1 MTEKMIRFFG
11 VKRLQILFALLAL
24 TGLGNLILNS
34 VVNET
39 SWARD
44 AQTFLVGV
52 WLFGSIAVIISA
64 LDAFERGR
72 WIGIL
77 IPAAG
82 AIILGMAFPHLLGLM
97 LGLAVGWIVAGVFIF
112 RPRSPEEYRSA
123 IRHLRKNEY
132 QQAVDEMTSLIK
144 RQPEEAG
151 HYRFRAELYRIWG
164 KLDRARRDYN
174 KMVELMPDMAIAWNG
189 LAEVDLQAGHYEKA
203 RDSAL
208 KALELAPNEWVA
220 AYNLGMIEDRTQDA
234 QSAIIHLQQALDA
247 KVPDVRHR
255 LLIYLYLTRAHIR
268 LGDMAS
274 AEEAVKQLKKHENGL
289 TEWNAILKSE
299 QAQTLRQVIQT
310 DIDMIEQIINGEMT
324 LEALI

>member
-1 MTEKMIRFFG
+1 MTEKLIRFFG
-11 VKRLQILFALLAL
+11 IKRLQILFALLAL

-39 SWARD
+39 PWARD

-64 LDAFERGR
+64 LDSFERGR

-77 IPAAG
+77 VPAAG
-82 AIILGMAFPHLLGLM
+82 AVVLGMMFPNLLGLM
-97 LGLAVGWIVAGVFIF
+97 LGLAVGWVVAGAFIF
-112 RPRSPEEYRSA
+112 RPRSPEEYRQA

-132 QQAVDEMTSLIK
+132 QEAVNEMTALIK

-164 KLDRARRDYN
+164 KLDRARKDYL
-174 KMVELMPDMAIAWNG
+174 KMIDLMPDMAIAWNG
-189 LAEVDLQAGHYEKA
+189 LAEVDLQAGHYDKA
-203 RDSAL
+203 RESAL
-208 KALELAPNEWVA
+208 KAFELAPREWVT

-234 QSAIIHLQQALDA
+234 QSAVGHLQQALDA

-255 LLIYLYLTRAHIR
+255 LLIYLYLARAYAR
-268 LGDMAS
+268 LGDSSS
-274 AEEAVKQLKKHENGL
+274 ANDALTQLKKHENGL

-299 QAQTLRQVIQT
+299 QAETLRQVIQA
-310 DIDMIEQIINGEMT
+310 DIHTIEQIINDGLT
-324 LEALI
+324 VEALV

>member
-1 MTEKMIRFFG
+1 MTERLIRFFG
-11 VKRLQILFALLAL
+11 VKRLQILFGLLAL

-39 SWARD
+39 PWARD

-77 IPAAG
+77 VPAAG
-82 AIILGMAFPHLLGLM
+82 AVILGLIFPNILGLT

-112 RPRSPEEYRSA
+112 RPRSPEEYRTA

-132 QQAVDEMTSLIK
+132 QEAIDEMTTLIK

-151 HYRFRAELYRIWG
+151 HYRFRAELFRIWG
-164 KLDRARRDYN
+164 KLDRARRDYL
-174 KMVELMPDMAIAWNG
+174 KMIELMPDMAIAWNG
-189 LAEVDLQAGHYEKA
+189 LAEVDLQAGNYDKA
-203 RDSAL
+203 HQSAL
-208 KALELAPNEWVA
+208 KALELAPKEWVT
-220 AYNLGMIEDRTQDA
+220 AYNLGMIEDRTGDA

-255 LLIYLYLTRAHIR
+255 LLIYLYLARAYAR
-268 LGDMAS
+268 LGDSSS
-274 AEEAVKQLKKHENGL
+274 AQNAIEQVQKHENGL
-289 TEWNAILKSE
+289 TEWKAILKSE
-299 QAQTLRQVIQT
+299 QAETLRQVIQ
-310 DIDMIEQIINGEMT
+310 DDVDAIEQIINGELT
-324 LEALI
+324 VEGLA